1 MSSIRV
7 KFVRGEEVKYIS
19 HLDLMKMFE
28 RALRR
33 SNIPIAY
40 SQGFNPHPQM
50 VFGLP
55 LSVGV
60 TSESEYADFELERD
74 IEPNEFVRRLNPN
87 LPVGIKIVSVKKK
100 KTVSNI
106 MASVAGASYEVLV
119 STNAEFG
126 INDLRNKLVE
136 FLKKEQIFIDKES
149 KGKLKQIDI
158 RPMIYSVAV
167 SIGGDLAVDEITED
181 DSTEDRCKNPWI
193 LRYIDI
199 LKTEDDQ
206 FKQSNPSAV
215 LCFTMLLAAGSVANL
230 KPEFVVGA
238 FDRFSGIGFDI
249 LKIHRS
255 GLFTGSREKLMD
267 PLDDHV
273 LLSI

>member
-1 MSSIRV
+1 MLSSIRV

-33 SNIPIAY
+33 SKIPIAY
-40 SQGFNPHPQM
+40 SQGFNPHPDM

-60 TSESEYADFELERD
+60 TSESEYADFELESD
-74 IEPNEFVRRLNPN
+74 VNPSEFTQRLNQN
-87 LPVGIKIVSVKKK
+87 LPVGIEIVGACENKM
-100 KTVSNI
+100 TSNI

-119 STNAEFG
+119 LTEG
-126 INDLRNKLVE
+126 KVGVEDLKSKLVG
-136 FLKKEQIFIDKES
+136 FLKEEQIFIEKAS
-149 KGKLKQIDI
+149 KGKLKKIDI
-158 RPMIYSVAV
+158 RPMIYSIDVNSAGNSEVA
-167 SIGGDLAVDEITED
+167 ENTEAAFGY
-181 DSTEDRCKNPWI
+181 TNPWI
-193 LRYIDI
+193 LRYVDM
-199 LKTEDDQ
+199 LKAEDNQ
-206 FKQSNPSAV
+206 FKQNNPSAI

-230 KPEFVVGA
+230 KPEFAIMA
-238 FDRFSGIGFDI
+238 FGRYAGIDFDI

-255 GLFTGSREKLMD
+255 GLFIGTREKLMN
-267 PLDDHV
+267 PLDGHV